1 MINGFIKSVHKTLIT
16 GIRIHSFCGKSICNL
31 RNRRSF
37 RFCMPTKTNANI
49 NNMKTNQR
57 FIAKSYSFYESSFYW
72 VQMKY
77 KYVIFQNIR
86 VFFTII
92 NIILKKS

>member
-16 GIRIHSFCGKSICNL
+16 GIRIHCFCGKSICNL

-37 RFCMPTKTNANI
+37 RFLYAYN

-57 FIAKSYSFYESSFYW
+57 FIAKSYSFYESSFLLGANEI
-72 VQMKY
+72 QICDISKY
-77 KYVIFQNIR
+77 KSIFLQ
-86 VFFTII
+86 
-92 NIILKKS
+92 L